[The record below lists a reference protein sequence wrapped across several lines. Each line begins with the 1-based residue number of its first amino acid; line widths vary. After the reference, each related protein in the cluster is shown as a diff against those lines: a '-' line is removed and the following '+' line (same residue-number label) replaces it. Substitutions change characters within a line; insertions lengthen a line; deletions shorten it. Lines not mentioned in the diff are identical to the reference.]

1 MEKKNMIKLAM
12 GVIAVLIC
20 GILYLYG
27 NRGRGTVPSSDSW
40 ESVGQTGQQTDSSGV
55 AAQATPKE
63 TSRQDETVYIDV
75 TGQVKKPGVYSF
87 DHEPR
92 VVEVIK
98 KAGGFTKK
106 ADTAAVNQAV
116 PVADGTQLII
126 PVKGKKTGQDT
137 TASAPLQGNADP
149 KININTASKEE
160 LMTLTGIGEAKAT
173 EIISYRESH
182 GGYHAIEDIK
192 NISGIK
198 DGVFNKIKDL
208 ITV

>member
-27 NRGRGTVPSSDSW
+27 NRGRGTIPSSDRW
-40 ESVGQTGQQTDSSGV
+40 ESAGQTEQQMDSSDS
-55 AAQATPKE
+55 ATEESQKE
-63 TSRQDETVYIDV
+63 TSRQDVTVYIDIS
-75 TGQVKKPGVYSF
+75 GQVKKPGVYSF

-92 VVEVIK
+92 VVEVIE

-106 ADTAAVNQAV
+106 ADTTAVNQAV
-116 PVADGTQLII
+116 MVADGTQLII
-126 PVKGKKTGQDT
+126 PVKGKKTGQGT
-137 TASAPLQGNADP
+137 AASASLQENADP

-173 EIISYRESH
+173 EIIAYRESH

-198 DGVFNKIKDL
+198 DGVFKKIKDL
-208 ITV
+208 ITI